1 MSPRICP
8 GSFITLVPGPA
19 PGPGK
24 QLPEYCQSL
33 IEGQKGACHTAF
45 DTLVHILEERLIR
58 ASSRLTRG
66 PWGVV
71 SFSEC
76 LPAELDTLIKWR
88 KGLCRWSFEPY
99 GIALPQ
105 ESLADLGAGPAIY
118 GSKEDFQHL
127 PDDLKHLFQ
136 AQHGSSED
144 WTAEREWRVRGD
156 LLLSDTIFQEMVVI
170 VPSQDEATA
179 VALEF
184 GCQVALAGIIGRD
197 GVRGLSSHY
206 PLKKN

>member
-1 MSPRICP
+1 
-8 GSFITLVPGPA
+8 
-19 PGPGK
+19 
-24 QLPEYCQSL
+24 
-33 IEGQKGACHTAF
+33 
-45 DTLVHILEERLIR
+45 
-58 ASSRLTRG
+58 
-66 PWGVV
+66 
-71 SFSEC
+71 
-76 LPAELDTLIKWR
+76 
-88 KGLCRWSFEPY
+88 
-99 GIALPQ
+99 LPQ
-105 ESLADLGAGPAIY
+105 ESLNDLGAGPAIY

-136 AQHGSSED
+136 AQHSSLGD
-144 WTAEREWRVRGD
+144 WTAEKEWRFRGD

-184 GCQVALAGIIGRD
+184 GCQVALAGIKGRN